1 MDNIQ
6 VFMRIRPLS
15 EDEYRRD
22 RTTQSAVRILS
33 EDTVSIPSQRTETFT
48 FDYVGDQDCMQE
60 QVFDAVGKR
69 AVDQCMKGYNGT
81 IFAYGQTG
89 SGKTFTMQGARDE
102 FTGPDDELRGLIPRC
117 FEYLFARIAEEEA
130 RSGGRVK
137 YLCRASYI
145 EIYNETIY
153 DLLDPLIRMCA
164 LREDIKRGVFIDNVT
179 EETVQDPSEAYDVF
193 LRGTTSR
200 HVSATSMNRE
210 SSRSHSVLML
220 VIQSLTQ
227 MDTGMTEV
235 RESKF
240 SLVDLAGSERQKLAN
255 TSGLRLKEAANINK
269 SLSTLGNVI
278 NSLVDIA
285 SGKSRHVNY
294 RDSKLT
300 FLLRDSLGG
309 NSVTSIIAN
318 VSPAMCNDMET
329 ASTLRFAQRA
339 KMIRNN
345 AVVNQDMQGDV
356 SQLQAEIQRLK
367 LHIANMQGLQA
378 AGPSATSGSVTAVP
392 SMAGSLSGGGTHNHD
407 FGPDSHTLLSA
418 SAYDATASSEQQTTQ
433 FLLIL
438 AMRKLRESERQKAR
452 YAEIIFE
459 LKDSLDRQKRRLQQQ
474 KLVLKLAKSENDA
487 LRQGMDPAYASSAE
501 NTTLREEVTEL
512 QAALAAQPDSSD
524 IIIENIL
531 LHEELDSLAD
541 KQQQQMMGGDAGTPS
556 SSATPLSHP
565 AHSDAIAALE
575 NLLSTKATSI
585 DLQSRFPIIPDD
597 SVYSGLESK
606 IKQMKHEIADLGL
619 QRDKL
624 EFQIGSIDEDWNCVN
639 EGARKLATASTTEQ
653 ISEIVEL
660 TLDGIVGDQ
669 ARDTWNIISSLYH
682 TH

>member
-48 FDYVGDQDCMQE
+48 FDYVGDQDCAQE
-60 QVFDAVGKR
+60 QVFEAVGKR

-130 RSGGRVK
+130 RSNGRVK

-193 LRGTTSR
+193 LRGTMSR

-278 NSLVDIA
+278 NSLVDVA
-285 SGKSRHVNY
+285 NGKSRHVNY

-300 FLLRDSLGG
+300 FLLKDSLGG

-356 SQLQAEIQRLK
+356 TQLQAEIQRLK
-367 LHIANMQGLQA
+367 QHIAHLQGSPGTVA
-378 AGPSATSGSVTAVP
+378 ATSGTVTAVP
-392 SMAGSLSGGGTHNHD
+392 SMTGSLNGAPHD
-407 FGPDSHTLLSA
+407 FGPDSSTLSGGTYPTNM
-418 SAYDATASSEQQTTQ
+418 YDAANKEHQTTQ

-474 KLVLKLAKSENDA
+474 KLVLKLAKAENNT
-487 LRQGMDPAYASSAE
+487 LRQGMSPAYASSAE
-501 NTTLREEVTEL
+501 NSTLREEITEL
-512 QAALAAQPDSSD
+512 QEALAAQPDSSD
-524 IIIENIL
+524 ILIENML
-531 LHEELDSLAD
+531 LHEELDSLMD
-541 KQQQQMMGGDAGTPS
+541 KQQDQQSPSGGTGTPS
-556 SSATPLSHP
+556 PSSPPGQA
-565 AHSDAIAALE
+565 DAIAALE
-575 NLLSTKATSI
+575 NLMSTKSSSV
-585 DLQSRFPIIPDD
+585 DLQSKFPIIPDD

-606 IKQMKHEIADLGL
+606 IKQMKHEINDLGM

-624 EFQIGSIDEDWNCVN
+624 EFQIGSIDVDWQGVSD
-639 EGARKLATASTTEQ
+639 GARKLATATTTEQ
-653 ISEIVEL
+653 INEIIEH
-660 TLDGIVGDQ
+660 TMDGIVGDQ
-669 ARDTWNIISSLYH
+669 ARDTWSTISLLY
-682 TH
+682 TQTF

>member
-48 FDYVGDQDCMQE
+48 FDYVGDQDCEQE
-60 QVFDAVGKR
+60 QVFEAVGKR

-193 LRGTTSR
+193 LRGTMSR

-356 SQLQAEIQRLK
+356 AQLQAEIQRLK
-367 LHIANMQGLQA
+367 LHISHLQGSPGATA
-378 AGPSATSGSVTAVP
+378 AMSGTLTAVP
-392 SMAGSLSGGGTHNHD
+392 SMTGSLNGTPHD
-407 FGPDSHTLLSA
+407 FGPDSSTLSGGMYPN
-418 SAYDATASSEQQTTQ
+418 AYDAANKEHQTTQ

-474 KLVLKLAKSENDA
+474 KLVLKLAKSENDT
-487 LRQGMDPAYASSAE
+487 LRQGMSPEYASSAE
-501 NTTLREEVTEL
+501 NCTLREEITEL

-524 IIIENIL
+524 ILIENML
-531 LHEELDSLAD
+531 LHEELDSLMD
-541 KQQQQMMGGDAGTPS
+541 KQQEQQQQLSGSSGKPS
-556 SSATPLSHP
+556 PPPPGQA
-565 AHSDAIAALE
+565 DAISALE
-575 NLLSTKATSI
+575 NLLNTKTSSV
-585 DLQSRFPIIPDD
+585 DLQAKFPIISDD

-606 IKQMKHEIADLGL
+606 IKQMKHEINDLGL

-624 EFQIGSIDEDWNCVN
+624 EFQIGSIDEDWQCVSD
-639 EGARKLATASTTEQ
+639 GACKLAAAVTAEQ
-653 ISEIVEL
+653 IKEIVEH

-669 ARDTWNIISSLYH
+669 ARDTWSTISSLY
-682 TH
+682 TRTL

>member
-1 MDNIQ
+1 
-6 VFMRIRPLS
+6 
-15 EDEYRRD
+15 
-22 RTTQSAVRILS
+22 
-33 EDTVSIPSQRTETFT
+33 
-48 FDYVGDQDCMQE
+48 
-60 QVFDAVGKR
+60 
-69 AVDQCMKGYNGT
+69 MKGYNGT

-193 LRGTTSR
+193 LRGTMSR

-278 NSLVDIA
+278 NSLVDVA

-300 FLLRDSLGG
+300 FLLKDSLGG

-356 SQLQAEIQRLK
+356 TQLQAEIQRLK
-367 LHIANMQGLQA
+367 LHISHLQGSS
-378 AGPSATSGSVTAVP
+378 PSATAATSGTATAVP
-392 SMAGSLSGGGTHNHD
+392 SMAGSLSGMPHD
-407 FGPDSHTLLSA
+407 FDSTLSTRTYPA
-418 SAYDATASSEQQTTQ
+418 AFDAANKEHQTTQ

-438 AMRKLRESERQKAR
+438 AMRKLRESERQRTR
-452 YAEIIFE
+452 YADIIFE

-474 KLVLKLAKSENDA
+474 KLVLKLTKTENNA
-487 LRQGMDPAYASSAE
+487 LRQGMSPAYASSAE
-501 NTTLREEVTEL
+501 NCTLREEISEL

-524 IIIENIL
+524 VLIENTL
-531 LHEELDSLAD
+531 LHEQLDSLLD
-541 KQQQQMMGGDAGTPS
+541 KQQQQKQSPDS
-556 SSATPLSHP
+556 SGNHSPLP
-565 AHSDAIAALE
+565 GQADAIAALE
-575 NLLSTKATSI
+575 TLLSIKTSSV
-585 DLQSRFPIIPDD
+585 DLQSKFPIIPDD
-597 SVYSGLESK
+597 TVYLGLESK
-606 IKQMKHEIADLGL
+606 IKEMKHEINDLGL

-624 EFQIGSIDEDWNCVN
+624 EFQLGSIDEDWQCVSD
-639 EGARKLATASTTEQ
+639 GVRKLATASTTEQ
-653 ISEIVEL
+653 ISEIVEH

-669 ARDTWNIISSLYH
+669 PRDTWTTISSLY
-682 TH
+682 TQTF

>member
-22 RTTQSAVRILS
+22 RSSESAVRMLS
-33 EDTVSIPSQRTETFT
+33 ENTVCIPSQRSETFT
-48 FDYVGDQDCMQE
+48 FDHIGDENCTQQN
-60 QVFDAVGKR
+60 VFEAVGKR
-69 AVDQCMKGYNGT
+69 AVDQCIQGYNGT

-117 FEYLFARIAEEEA
+117 FEYLFTRIAEEEA
-130 RSGGRVK
+130 RTLGRVK
-137 YLCRASYI
+137 YLCKASYI

-153 DLLDPLIRMCA
+153 DLLDPLTRTCA
-164 LREDIKRGVFIDNVT
+164 MREDIKRGVFIDNVT
-179 EETVQDPSEAYDVF
+179 EETVQDPNEAYDVF
-193 LRGTTSR
+193 VRGTTNR

-227 MDTGMTEV
+227 MDSGLTEI

-278 NSLVDIA
+278 NSLVDIGN
-285 SGKSRHVNY
+285 GKSRHVNY

-309 NSVTSIIAN
+309 NSVTFIIAN
-318 VSPAMCNDMET
+318 VSPALCNDMET
-329 ASTLRFAQRA
+329 TSTLRFAQRA
-339 KMIRNN
+339 KMIRNK
-345 AVVNQDMQGDV
+345 AVVNQDMQGNV
-356 SQLQAEIQRLK
+356 PQLQAEIQRLK
-367 LHIANMQGLQA
+367 SQIAHLKNGN
-378 AGPSATSGSVTAVP
+378 PV
-392 SMAGSLSGGGTHNHD
+392 AGSRTPPTADSVMSGD
-407 FGPDSHTLLSA
+407 
-418 SAYDATASSEQQTTQ
+418 TAALTSNGNQEHRTTQ

-459 LKDSLDRQKRRLQQQ
+459 LKDSLDRRKRQLQQQ
-474 KLVLKLAKSENDA
+474 KLVLKLKNAEIAA
-487 LRQGMDPAYASSAE
+487 LRRNASIGYVTSAE
-501 NTTLREEVTEL
+501 NAALREEITAL
-512 QAALAAQPDSSD
+512 QSILSSQPDSSD
-524 IIIENIL
+524 LLIENL
-531 LHEELDSLAD
+531 QLRDELEYHLDNQSSL
-541 KQQQQMMGGDAGTPS
+541 
-556 SSATPLSHP
+556 
-565 AHSDAIAALE
+565 SDLPGRSEAIVALE
-575 NLLSTKATSI
+575 SLITTKAHTV
-585 DLQSRFPIIPDD
+585 DLQSSFPIIPDD
-597 SVYSGLESK
+597 NVYVGLEDK
-606 IKQMKHEIADLGL
+606 IKQAKHEINDLEL

-624 EFQIGSIDEDWNCVN
+624 EFQLNSIEEDWQCVN
-639 EGARKLATASTTEQ
+639 DGAHKLAEANNDQETNDIIEKTMDS
-653 ISEIVEL
+653 
-660 TLDGIVGDQ
+660 IVGDQ
-669 ARDTWNIISSLYH
+669 ARDTWSTISSLY
-682 TH
+682 TRSY

>member
-22 RTTQSAVRILS
+22 RTMQSA
-33 EDTVSIPSQRTETFT
+33 RTETFT
-48 FDYVGDQDCMQE
+48 FDFVGDQDCPQE
-60 QVFDAVGKR
+60 QVFEAVGKR
-69 AVDQCMKGYNGT
+69 AVDQCIKGYNGT

-117 FEYLFARIAEEEA
+117 FEYLFDRISEEET
-130 RSGGRVK
+130 RTSGRVK
-137 YLCRASYI
+137 YLCKASYI

-153 DLLDPLIRMCA
+153 DLLDPLIRPCA

-179 EETVQDPSEAYDVF
+179 EETVQNPNDAYDVF

-210 SSRSHSVLML
+210 SSRSHSALML

-227 MDTGMTEV
+227 MDTGLTEI

-255 TSGLRLKEAANINK
+255 TSGVRLKEAANINK

-285 SGKSRHVNY
+285 NGKSRHVNY

-318 VSPAMCNDMET
+318 VSPAMCNDAET

-345 AVVNQDMQGDV
+345 AVVNHDMQGD
-356 SQLQAEIQRLK
+356 QPR
-367 LHIANMQGLQA
+367 
-378 AGPSATSGSVTAVP
+378 
-392 SMAGSLSGGGTHNHD
+392 
-407 FGPDSHTLLSA
+407 
-418 SAYDATASSEQQTTQ
+418 
-433 FLLIL
+433 
-438 AMRKLRESERQKAR
+438 AR
-452 YAEIIFE
+452 
-459 LKDSLDRQKRRLQQQ
+459 
-474 KLVLKLAKSENDA
+474 
-487 LRQGMDPAYASSAE
+487 
-501 NTTLREEVTEL
+501 
-512 QAALAAQPDSSD
+512 
-524 IIIENIL
+524 
-531 LHEELDSLAD
+531 
-541 KQQQQMMGGDAGTPS
+541 
-556 SSATPLSHP
+556 
-565 AHSDAIAALE
+565 
-575 NLLSTKATSI
+575 
-585 DLQSRFPIIPDD
+585 
-597 SVYSGLESK
+597 
-606 IKQMKHEIADLGL
+606 
-619 QRDKL
+619 
-624 EFQIGSIDEDWNCVN
+624 
-639 EGARKLATASTTEQ
+639 
-653 ISEIVEL
+653 
-660 TLDGIVGDQ
+660 
-669 ARDTWNIISSLYH
+669 
-682 TH
+682 

>member
-22 RTTQSAVRILS
+22 RTMQSAVRILS

-48 FDYVGDQDCMQE
+48 FDFVGDQDCPQE
-60 QVFDAVGKR
+60 QVFEAVGKR
-69 AVDQCMKGYNGT
+69 AVDQCIKGYNGT

-117 FEYLFARIAEEEA
+117 FEYLFDRISEEET
-130 RSGGRVK
+130 RTSGRVK
-137 YLCRASYI
+137 YLCKASYI

-153 DLLDPLIRMCA
+153 DLLDPLIRPCA

-179 EETVQDPSEAYDVF
+179 EETVQNPNDAYDVF

-210 SSRSHSVLML
+210 SSRSHSALML

-227 MDTGMTEV
+227 MDTGLTEI

-255 TSGLRLKEAANINK
+255 TSGVRLKEAANINK

-285 SGKSRHVNY
+285 NGKSRHVNY

-318 VSPAMCNDMET
+318 VSPAMCNDAET

-345 AVVNQDMQGDV
+345 AVVNHDMQGDV

-367 LHIANMQGLQA
+367 QQIAQMRLSPTATPGTVSIAPSMSGSINGA
-378 AGPSATSGSVTAVP
+378 FDIGHDSTISSTHSATPPFVDSINANDAKAQALASKR
-392 SMAGSLSGGGTHNHD
+392 HN
-407 FGPDSHTLLSA
+407 
-418 SAYDATASSEQQTTQ
+418 TTQ

-438 AMRKLRESERQKAR
+438 AMRKLRESERQKSR
-452 YAEIIFE
+452 YADIMFE
-459 LKDSLDRQKRRLQQQ
+459 LKNSLERQKRRVQQQ
-474 KLVLKLAKSENDA
+474 KLVLKLAKAENDA
-487 LRQGMDPAYASSAE
+487 LRRQAPPAYVSSTE
-501 NTTLREEVTEL
+501 NNALREEITEL
-512 QAALAAQPDSSD
+512 QAALSMQPDHSELLIENTLLYEQLD
-524 IIIENIL
+524 IIAE
-531 LHEELDSLAD
+531 
-541 KQQQQMMGGDAGTPS
+541 KQQPVNALPEYADA
-556 SSATPLSHP
+556 L
-565 AHSDAIAALE
+565 AALE
-575 NLLSTKATSI
+575 NLISAKAGSV
-585 DLQSRFPIIPDD
+585 DLQSAFPIIPDD
-597 SVYSGLESK
+597 SVYAGLESR
-606 IKQMKHEIADLGL
+606 IKQMKHEVNDLEV
-619 QRDKL
+619 QRDRL
-624 EFQIGSIDEDWNCVN
+624 EFQINSIEEDWLCVSD
-639 EGARKLATASTTEQ
+639 GVRKLANAKTSEHIDSIIEQ
-653 ISEIVEL
+653 
-660 TLDGIVGDQ
+660 TMDGIVGDQ
-669 ARDTWNIISSLYH
+669 ARDTWATISSLY
-682 TH
+682 TQTF

>member
-22 RTTQSAVRILS
+22 HSTASAVRILS
-33 EDTVSIPSQRTETFT
+33 DNMVSVPSQRSENFT
-48 FDYVGDQDCMQE
+48 FDYVGDENCTQPE
-60 QVFDAVGKR
+60 VFEAVGKR
-69 AVDQCMKGYNGT
+69 AVDQCMQGYNGT

-117 FEYLFARIAEEEA
+117 FEYLFERIAHEEV
-130 RSGGRVK
+130 RTQGRVK

-153 DLLDPLIRMCA
+153 DLLDPLTRTCA
-164 LREDIKRGVFIDNVT
+164 MREDIKRGVFIDGVT
-179 EETVQDPSEAYDVF
+179 EETVQDPNEAYDVF
-193 LRGTTSR
+193 VRGTTNR

-227 MDTGMTEV
+227 MDTGLTEI
-235 RESKF
+235 REAKF
-240 SLVDLAGSERQKLAN
+240 NLVDLAGSERQKLAN
-255 TSGLRLKEAANINK
+255 TSGMRLKEAANINK

-278 NSLVDIA
+278 NSLVDVA

-309 NSVTSIIAN
+309 NSVTFIIAN
-318 VSPAMCNDMET
+318 VSPAVCNDVET

-339 KMIRNN
+339 KMIRNK
-345 AVVNQDMQGDV
+345 AVVNQDMQGNV
-356 SQLQAEIQRLK
+356 AQLQAEIQRLK
-367 LHIANMQGLQA
+367 SQVAQLKSSPN
-378 AGPSATSGSVTAVP
+378 AGIRTPPT
-392 SMAGSLSGGGTHNHD
+392 AGSIV
-407 FGPDSHTLLSA
+407 SA
-418 SAYDATASSEQQTTQ
+418 DTVKSEREHRTTQ

-459 LKDSLDRQKRRLQQQ
+459 LKDALDRRKRQLQQQ
-474 KLVLKLAKSENDA
+474 KLVVKLKAAEIAA
-487 LRQGMDPAYASSAE
+487 LRRNASIGYVTSAE
-501 NTTLREEVTEL
+501 NAALREEITAL
-512 QAALAAQPDSSD
+512 QTTLSAQPDASD
-524 IIIENIL
+524 LLIENL
-531 LHEELDSLAD
+531 QLREELEYCLEN
-541 KQQQQMMGGDAGTPS
+541 Q
-556 SSATPLSHP
+556 ATISDLPGR
-565 AHSDAIAALE
+565 SDAVVALE
-575 NLLSTKATSI
+575 SLINVKAQSV
-585 DLQSRFPIIPDD
+585 DLQTMYPVIPDD
-597 SVYSGLESK
+597 NVYVGLEDR
-606 IKQMKHEIADLGL
+606 IKQAKHDITDLEL

-624 EFQIGSIDEDWNCVN
+624 EFQLNSIEEDWQSVN
-639 EGARKLATASTTEQ
+639 EGAHRLAEVTSDEQ
-653 ISEIVEL
+653 IGEIVE
-660 TLDGIVGDQ
+660 TTMDAIVGDQ
-669 ARDTWNIISSLYH
+669 ARDTWSTISALY
-682 TH
+682 TRTL